1 MEPRFQLWN
10 ACRQSACFYPKGYL
24 LLRHIFEIQLGTSSA
39 RSCLTIFSGENS
51 MSNMNPDE
59 KQKQD
64 QWKKTGNDPMKD
76 QKREQKDQQ
85 QQKPNNQP
93 WQQGQK
99 PQQPKP
105 QPGQHHTDDEKNPD
119 KRTA

>member
-1 MEPRFQLWN
+1 
-10 ACRQSACFYPKGYL
+10 
-24 LLRHIFEIQLGTSSA
+24 
-39 RSCLTIFSGENS
+39 

-85 QQKPNNQP
+85 PQNPSGQP
-93 WQQGQK
+93 WQQGQR

-105 QPGQHHTDDEKNPD
+105 QPGQHHSDDEKDPN